1 MRKILF
7 LVLFFCT
14 YVSNSQE
21 ISIKTTQSDVF
32 KDDKKH
38 TELLYSEGDGQGG
51 FVTVRVYFSGMMRWP
66 KGYYIEHYDKNLKLL
81 KETEI
86 ERKDNDFQGLMIDG
100 DKVYI
105 METAYVKD
113 ADVLNFNVLESSL
126 GELQFTP
133 KTLFSLP
140 EEDVKRYF
148 GIGIGIFFIDN
159 GWSQM
164 DRGAFGEVTFSKN
177 KNFFAVNFDIKDKEA
192 QTQLLYVFDKNLNK
206 VFQKEFKRDIKD
218 KFFIY
223 ENVDVDDTT
232 GDIFLLGKV
241 FENESR
247 KSKKDGKAN
256 YHYELHKINA
266 TGETQTSFKTDEN
279 FVGSLYTLRSD
290 KTISCAGFYSEKND
304 HRYKGVCRF
313 NLDPNTLSA
322 TQKSF
327 MPFSAEFVNDKY
339 GKAKDKELKNLTMR
353 SIHLA
358 PNGDIVLNAEEF
370 YITQHTSMSPN
381 GGVSTRTTYH
391 YDDIVTVKINQ
402 EGNLVWARN
411 INKRQ
416 ATSGAQMEY
425 LSFASSILN
434 EDTYLFINCSDKI
447 RTISNDRLEFKEGKS
462 LFAVKIDANGK
473 YTYKE
478 ILGEKDSEVPF
489 FIRQGTHTTTDGR
502 EMVFVGRKKSKKQF
516 LKLNIQ

>member
-1 MRKILF
+1 MRKIFALLF
-7 LVLFFCT
+7 LACAFT
-14 YVSNSQE
+14 AHSQE
-21 ISIKTTQSDVF
+21 ISIKSSQSEVF

-51 FVTVRVYFSGMMRWP
+51 FVTVRVYFGGFMKMP

-86 ERKDNDFQGLMIDG
+86 ERKDNDFQGLMINQG
-100 DKVYI
+100 MVYI
-105 METAYVKD
+105 METAYDKD
-113 ADVLNFNVLESSL
+113 AEILKFNVLESTLSD
-126 GELQFTP
+126 LQFSP

-140 EEDVKRYF
+140 EADVKRYF
-148 GIGIGIFFIDN
+148 GVGIGIFFIEN

-177 KNFFAVNFDIKDKEA
+177 KNFFAVNFDIKDKES
-192 QTQLLYVFDKNLNK
+192 QNQLLYVFDKNLSQ

-223 ENVDVDDTT
+223 ENVDVDDNT

-247 KSKKDGKAN
+247 KTKKDGKAN
-256 YHYELHKINA
+256 YHYELHKINES
-266 TGETQTSFKTDEN
+266 GETQASFKTDDN
-279 FVGSLYTLRSD
+279 FVGSLFTLRSENS
-290 KTISCAGFYSEKND
+290 ISCAGFYSEKND
-304 HRYKGVCRF
+304 SRYKGVCRF
-313 NLDPNTLSA
+313 NLDPTSLNI

-327 MPFSAEFVNDKY
+327 IPFSEEFINDKY
-339 GKAKDKELKNLTMR
+339 GKVKDKELRNLTLR
-353 SIHLA
+353 SKHLT

-370 YITQHTSMSPN
+370 YITQHTMMSAN
-381 GGVSTRTTYH
+381 GGMNTKITYH
-391 YDDIVTVKINQ
+391 FDDIVTVKISE
-402 EGNLVWARN
+402 EGKLVWARN

-416 ATSGAQMEY
+416 ATSGAQTEY
-425 LSFASSILN
+425 LSFASTIVN
-434 EDTYLFINCSDKI
+434 DDTYLFINCSDKI

-462 LFAVKIDANGK
+462 LFAIKIDADGK
-473 YTYKE
+473 YSYKS
-478 ILGEKDSEVPF
+478 ILDDKDSEVPF
-489 FIRQGTHTTTDGR
+489 FVSQGTNTTLDGR

-516 LKLNIQ
+516 LKINIQ